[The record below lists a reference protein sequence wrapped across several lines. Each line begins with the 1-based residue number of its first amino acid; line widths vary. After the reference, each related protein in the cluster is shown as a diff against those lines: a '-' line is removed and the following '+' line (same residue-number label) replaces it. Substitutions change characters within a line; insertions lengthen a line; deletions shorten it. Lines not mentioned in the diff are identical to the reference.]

1 MRMAG
6 GQMKSVEEIEMKGD
20 ELVEGGRERAGV
32 GGQGHSE
39 RVAES
44 EQAGNVA
51 ADSATAEKP
60 GSPEQPAWPGR
71 EYKAPSVQVPVN
83 TSTELQALLSAG
95 LQLSAV
101 VAAEIGGLA
110 LLEVQRSLHNTTH
123 VAFPLV
129 VMGPGTHTGD
139 DSR

>member
-6 GQMKSVEEIEMKGD
+6 GRMKSVEEMGMKGD
-20 ELVEGGRERAGV
+20 EVVEGGRERAGV

-51 ADSATAEKP
+51 ADSAPAEKP

-71 EYKAPSVQVPVN
+71 E
-83 TSTELQALLSAG
+83 
-95 LQLSAV
+95 
-101 VAAEIGGLA
+101 
-110 LLEVQRSLHNTTH
+110 
-123 VAFPLV
+123 
-129 VMGPGTHTGD
+129 
-139 DSR
+139 

>member
-20 ELVEGGRERAGV
+20 EVVEGGRERAGV

-71 EYKAPSVQVPVN
+71 DRHV
-83 TSTELQALLSAG
+83 QAL
-95 LQLSAV
+95 
-101 VAAEIGGLA
+101 
-110 LLEVQRSLHNTTH
+110 
-123 VAFPLV
+123 PL
-129 VMGPGTHTGD
+129 PPKLKDYLRFRTLYY
-139 DSR
+139 